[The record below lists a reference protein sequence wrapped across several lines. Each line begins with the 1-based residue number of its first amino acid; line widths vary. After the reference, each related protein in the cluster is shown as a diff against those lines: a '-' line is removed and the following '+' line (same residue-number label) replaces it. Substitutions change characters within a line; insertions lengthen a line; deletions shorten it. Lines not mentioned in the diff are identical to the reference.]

1 MVLIVS
7 VYLCQQ
13 GMHDM
18 FIPSQHL
25 STSSS
30 SGVVQPSQKKR
41 KADHFNTSS
50 TTIYNGSTG
59 GSNANRFNQQFEH
72 RGTVLSVSSG
82 GAGTGVVTQTSGNS
96 NSGNSN
102 CWTNNADNVQTNSP
116 SANKTQTFFSAT
128 HLDSYQRCGQK
139 VCRR

>member
-1 MVLIVS
+1 MACLC
-7 VYLCQQ
+7 LCQQ
-13 GMHDM
+13 GIHDM

-25 STSSS
+25 ATSSS

-41 KADHFNTSS
+41 KADHFSNSTS
-50 TTIYNGSTG
+50 IYSGNG
-59 GSNANRFNQQFEH
+59 GSNATGFNQHFEQ

-128 HLDSYQRCGQK
+128 QLDSYQRCGQK
-139 VCRR
+139 VCST